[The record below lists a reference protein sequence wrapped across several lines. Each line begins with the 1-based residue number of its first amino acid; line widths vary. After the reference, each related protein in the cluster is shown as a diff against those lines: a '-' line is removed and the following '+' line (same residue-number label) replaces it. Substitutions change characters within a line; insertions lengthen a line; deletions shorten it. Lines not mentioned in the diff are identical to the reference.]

1 MDEENTLVGHLAEL
15 RSVILASVIVFSVC
29 FVFFLLCIQR
39 MIPLVTK
46 GQQLVMLGPLDVI
59 HFYTGIAG
67 SLSLGMSAPFIG
79 YRLWKF
85 VRPALT
91 DKECRTALAYIPAML
106 FSFAL
111 GILFGFYIVFP
122 FAYHFLTGLGQ
133 ANFAM
138 MITTREYLSF
148 LLMITLPMGFL
159 FEVPFVLMFLT
170 SIGVVT
176 PQRLSAIRK
185 YAYLVFAVIS
195 AVVTPPDVIS
205 QLLVLLP
212 LLTLYELG
220 LILTRSLYRKKQQ
233 SPAEDL
239 LDQGAVSSNY
249 RK

>member
-15 RSVILASVIVFSVC
+15 RSAILASVIVFSVC

-39 MIPLVTK
+39 MIPFVTK

-67 SLSLGMSAPFIG
+67 SLSLGMSAPFMG

-91 DKECRTALAYIPAML
+91 DQESRTALTYIPAML
-106 FSFAL
+106 FSFGM
-111 GILFGFYIVFP
+111 GILFGFYVVFP

-133 ANFAM
+133 SHFAM

-176 PQRLSAIRK
+176 PHKLSAIRK
-185 YAYLVFAVIS
+185 YAYLIFAVIS
-195 AVVTPPDVIS
+195 AVVTPPDLIS
-205 QLLVLLP
+205 QLLVLFP
-212 LLTLYELG
+212 LFMLYELG
-220 LILTRSLYRKKQQ
+220 IVLTRSIYRKQQ
-233 SPAEDL
+233 EQSEEDI
-239 LDQGAVSSNY
+239 LDQAAVPSN